1 MEVWP
6 QNWPSVMLFMAVATQ
21 WRVGMGGATG
31 LDYSAVAAVMDIQGV
46 KPKKRAKMFEHI
58 RIMEATV
65 LEIWAENKK

>member
-1 MEVWP
+1 
-6 QNWPSVMLFMAVATQ
+6 MLFMAVATQ

-46 KPKKRAKMFEHI
+46 KQKKRAKMFEHI
-58 RIMEATV
+58 RIMEAAV

>member
-6 QNWPSVMLFMAVATQ
+6 QNWPSVMLFMAVGTQ

-46 KPKKRAKMFEHI
+46 KPKKRAKMLEHI
-58 RIMEATV
+58 RIMEAAV

>member
-1 MEVWP
+1 
-6 QNWPSVMLFMAVATQ
+6 MLFMAVATQ

-46 KPKKRAKMFEHI
+46 KAKKRAKMFEHI
-58 RIMEATV
+58 RIMEAAV

>member
-1 MEVWP
+1 
-6 QNWPSVMLFMAVATQ
+6 MLFMAVATQ

-46 KPKKRAKMFEHI
+46 KPKKRAKMFEYI
-58 RIMEATV
+58 RIMEAAV